1 MDEGLVRAQLAHV
14 LGRRKLPACGRRQT
28 DQTQG
33 ANPTIVRAAAPTSF
47 WASLNSRSR
56 RPTRRGELGKCTR
69 HSKLAQPAHGARSHS
84 LRLKKEQTRT
94 QAHTEAKQLLRRV
107 ESLPIRSTFELPPVY
122 LQTVSRTLEL
132 SLQSSLQLSLTVLV
146 CYRSRGKYLA
156 LGGVYHPLWAALS
169 SNPTPRKRPN
179 APRSETKPC
188 PTGLAPS
195 LGDGPGQGDLDIRA
209 QGTNGSSY
217 TPHCTLPK

>member
-1 MDEGLVRAQLAHV
+1 MHKAETGKSSQRCSQGIRDDRIASDLEPTAREM
-14 LGRRKLPACGRRQT
+14 PSRQ
-28 DQTQG
+28 
-33 ANPTIVRAAAPTSF
+33 
-47 WASLNSRSR
+47 
-56 RPTRRGELGKCTR
+56 
-69 HSKLAQPAHGARSHS
+69 
-84 LRLKKEQTRT
+84 
-94 QAHTEAKQLLRRV
+94 V

-122 LQTVSRTLEL
+122 LRTVSRTLEL

-169 SNPTPRKRPN
+169 SNPTPRKGPN
-179 APRSETKPC
+179 APRSETQPC

-195 LGDGPGQGDLDIRA
+195 MGDGPGQGDLDIRA
-209 QGTNGSSY
+209 QGANGPSQ